1 MISNHLM
8 ISDIKH
14 NMSANDLKDFDDW
27 TLSIGNGELKEV
39 HLTDEMVTTIIA
51 KNSKE
56 NPNSEQQA
64 MSNFV
69 DEIFPNIETNI
80 SDPQWLEGRCILA
93 ATNKEVDMINEMVQ
107 GRLPGTTDRL
117 SSADTLGNNGDLLR
131 IAEEYLHTL
140 VPNGFP
146 EHVLQLKPGMPLML
160 LRNLYPRGGLCNGTK
175 LIYVKNWGNKI
186 LECKIV
192 GSLKT
197 VLIPR
202 ITFIPKVGEF
212 AFEWRRKQFPVR
224 PAFATTI
231 NKSQGQTLK
240 LAGIWLRSQVFTH
253 GQLYVACSRV
263 GNPKNLKFAV
273 RQLKD
278 GNPESIPNVV
288 FKSVLLKD

>member
-1 MISNHLM
+1 
-8 ISDIKH
+8 
-14 NMSANDLKDFDDW
+14 MSADDLEQFDQW
-27 TLSIGNGELKEV
+27 TLSIGNGDLKEIP
-39 HLTDEMVTTIIA
+39 LTDDMISTIIT

-56 NPNSEQQA
+56 NPNSEHDA
-64 MSNFV
+64 MSRFV
-69 DEIFPNIETNI
+69 DEIFPNISNNI
-80 SDPQWLEGRCILA
+80 SDPHWLEGRCILA

-107 GRLPGTTDRL
+107 DRLPGTTDRL
-117 SSADTLGNNGDLLR
+117 YSADTLGNSGDLLR
-131 IAEEYLHTL
+131 ISEEYLHTL
-140 VPNGFP
+140 MPNGFP
-146 EHVLQLKPGMPLML
+146 KHVLRLKPGMPLML
-160 LRNLYPRGGLCNGTK
+160 LRNLDPREGLCNGTK
-175 LIYVKNWGNKI
+175 LIYVKNWGNKL

-212 AFEWRRKQFPVR
+212 AFDWRRKQFPLR

-263 GNPKNLKFAV
+263 GNPESLKFAV
-273 RQLKD
+273 KEVKD
-278 GNPESIPNVV
+278 GQAENVPNVV
-288 FKSVLLKD
+288 FKKVLLKE

>member
-1 MISNHLM
+1 
-8 ISDIKH
+8 
-14 NMSANDLKDFDDW
+14 MSADDLEQFDQW
-27 TLSIGNGELKEV
+27 TLSIGNGDLKEIP
-39 HLTDEMVTTIIA
+39 LTDDMISTIIT

-56 NPNSEQQA
+56 NPNSEHDA
-64 MSNFV
+64 MSRFV
-69 DEIFPNIETNI
+69 DEIFPDISNNI
-80 SDPQWLEGRCILA
+80 SDPHWLEGRCILA

-107 GRLPGTTDRL
+107 DRLPGTTDRL
-117 SSADTLGNNGDLLR
+117 YSADTLGNSGDLLR
-131 IAEEYLHTL
+131 ISEEYLHTL
-140 VPNGFP
+140 MPNGFP
-146 EHVLQLKPGMPLML
+146 KHVLRLKTGMPLML
-160 LRNLYPRGGLCNGTK
+160 LRNLDPREGLCNGTK
-175 LIYVKNWGNKI
+175 LIYVKNWGNKL

-212 AFEWRRKQFPVR
+212 AFDWRRKQFPLR

-263 GNPKNLKFAV
+263 GNPESLKFAV
-273 RQLKD
+273 KEVKD
-278 GNPESIPNVV
+278 GQAENVPNVV
-288 FKSVLLKD
+288 FKKVLLKE

>member
-1 MISNHLM
+1 
-8 ISDIKH
+8 
-14 NMSANDLKDFDDW
+14 MSADDLEQFDQW
-27 TLSIGNGELKEV
+27 TLSIGNGDLKEIP
-39 HLTDEMVTTIIA
+39 LTDDMISTIIT

-56 NPNSEQQA
+56 NPNSEHDA
-64 MSNFV
+64 MSRFI
-69 DEIFPNIETNI
+69 DEIFPNISNNI
-80 SDPQWLEGRCILA
+80 SDPHWLEGRCILA

-107 GRLPGTTDRL
+107 DRLPGTTDRL
-117 SSADTLGNNGDLLR
+117 YSADTLGNSGDLLR
-131 IAEEYLHTL
+131 ISEEYLHTL
-140 VPNGFP
+140 MPNGFP
-146 EHVLQLKPGMPLML
+146 KHVLRLKTGMPLML
-160 LRNLYPRGGLCNGTK
+160 LRNLDPREGLCNGTK
-175 LIYVKNWGNKI
+175 LIYVKNWGNKL

-212 AFEWRRKQFPVR
+212 AFDWRRKQFPLR

-263 GNPKNLKFAV
+263 GNPESLKFAV
-273 RQLKD
+273 KEVKD
-278 GNPESIPNVV
+278 GQAENVPNVV
-288 FKSVLLKD
+288 FKKVLLKE